1 MKYYSEET
9 VKNMLK
15 DTRVEILTRNKYGY
29 LENDCRIVR
38 PKVEDYPSI
47 EISEPHGR
55 LGDLDK
61 TRKQIEDSI
70 ETVAKSKGFVDG
82 GELWKIV
89 NKCFD
94 EAPTILEATE

>member
-29 LENDCRIVR
+29 LEDDCRIVR

-47 EISEPHGR
+47 EIPEPHGR
-55 LGDLDK
+55 IIDENDLHIKD
-61 TRKQIEDSI
+61 TDGLLEAG
-70 ETVAKSKGFVDG
+70 TVWD
-82 GELWKIV
+82 
-89 NKCFD
+89 
-94 EAPTILEATE
+94 APTILEASK